1 MSWRNTIRSSRPT
14 AWALLAALL
23 LAAGCARQEAKQG
36 AAPPDAGTLGSK
48 APDFELSD
56 LSGKTVR
63 RSDFQGKVVILDF
76 WATWCGP
83 CRQEVPDFVRLQAKY
98 RQQGLVVVGLSLDA
112 DGAKAVRPFAE
123 EFNVN
128 YPMLL
133 ANADAAPRVRR
144 LTIVHSLA
152 FIVGFSLVFIALG
165 ATATVAGQF
174 LREHQ
179 DLLRRVGGVLIIL
192 FGIFLTGWIPIPALS
207 RERKKQLTTKPL
219 GILGS
224 VLVGITFAAGWTP
237 CIGPILASILIYAST
252 AKTVGTGVVFLSV
265 YSLGLGLPFF
275 LASLALNSFLAASQR
290 IRSRLRTIEVA
301 SGVVLILFGVLLVT
315 DLFPRF
321 VSFLSRFLPVVG

>member
-133 ANADAAPRVRR
+133 ANADTAR
-144 LTIVHSLA
+144 LY
-152 FIVGFSLVFIALG
+152 
-165 ATATVAGQF
+165 
-174 LREHQ
+174 
-179 DLLRRVGGVLIIL
+179 GGVLGIPTTFVLDRQGRIVKKFIGRMESKTFEEAIL
-192 FGIFLTGWIPIPALS
+192 
-207 RERKKQLTTKPL
+207 PL
-219 GILGS
+219 
-224 VLVGITFAAGWTP
+224 
-237 CIGPILASILIYAST
+237 LAT
-252 AKTVGTGVVFLSV
+252 
-265 YSLGLGLPFF
+265 
-275 LASLALNSFLAASQR
+275 
-290 IRSRLRTIEVA
+290 
-301 SGVVLILFGVLLVT
+301 
-315 DLFPRF
+315 
-321 VSFLSRFLPVVG
+321 